1 MLLVQMENLKVFVF
15 TFFAVLLL
23 LVFDVNGQLPQ
34 PQRPLCVSQ
43 LALVNYACG
52 TLLPAPPATSL
63 PSATAALPADDDN
76 NHGHRHGHGHRHRNG
91 HRLGGRHGHN
101 HGGRLEQNCC
111 RWLSDVD
118 PECVCELLVRLPP
131 FLSKPHHEY
140 TVKINDS
147 CSVSYSC

>member
-1 MLLVQMENLKVFVF
+1 MENLKVFVF

-23 LVFDVNGQLPQ
+23 LVFDVNGQLQPL

-63 PSATAALPADDDN
+63 PSAIAALPADDDS
-76 NHGHRHGHGHRHRNG
+76 NHGRRHGHS
-91 HRLGGRHGHN
+91 
-101 HGGRLEQNCC
+101 HGGLEENCC

-131 FLSKPHHEY
+131 FLSKQHHEY
-140 TVKINDS
+140 TVKIDDT

>member
-1 MLLVQMENLKVFVF
+1 MENLKVFVF

-23 LVFDVNGQLPQ
+23 LVFDVNGQLQPL

-63 PSATAALPADDDN
+63 PTATAALPADDDSN
-76 NHGHRHGHGHRHRNG
+76 HGHGHRHR
-91 HRLGGRHGHN
+91 HS
-101 HGGRLEQNCC
+101 HGGLEENCC

-131 FLSKPHHEY
+131 FLSKQHHEY
-140 TVKINDS
+140 TVKIDDT

>member
-1 MLLVQMENLKVFVF
+1 MENLKVFVF

-91 HRLGGRHGHN
+91 HRRGGRHGHN
-101 HGGRLEQNCC
+101 HGGMLEQNCC